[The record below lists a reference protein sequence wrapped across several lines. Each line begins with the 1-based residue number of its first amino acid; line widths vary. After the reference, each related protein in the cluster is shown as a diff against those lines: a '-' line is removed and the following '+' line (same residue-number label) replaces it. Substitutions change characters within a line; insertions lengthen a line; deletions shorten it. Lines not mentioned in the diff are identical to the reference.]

1 MDGFV
6 IIGTELETKNFDK
19 QIEDLENKLDTLEK
33 EYEVLEKASP
43 YKGQEEDLI
52 KIRSQIEKTKNSII
66 GLRKQQLKLNENNF
80 FQNASSSLDGILK
93 KVAKWGLALFGIRSA
108 YSFIS
113 RSMSTLSQYNEQI
126 GTDLS
131 YIKFAMATAL
141 EPLIETIIQLA
152 YKLLGI
158 INSISIALF
167 NVDLFA
173 NASADRFKS
182 MSKSANQIKKSLAGF
197 DEMNIIQD
205 NSASGGGGV
214 SSPSVDLSKLNDT
227 KAGEEFKSFW
237 KGIIDFWEKD
247 WEKAFDNIGGMW
259 GTFFKGIGLIGK
271 GFYDIFKGI
280 IDILIGLWN
289 MLVGVFTGNTEKM
302 KEGWNKFVKGIKEI
316 FVGLIEIIIGLV
328 VSIVGTI
335 LGLLKEFVGT
345 IWNIL
350 KSIWNGIVSIFSGT
364 ANWIYTKIIQPIA
377 NFFANL
383 WNGIINSAKNGISN
397 IKSSWNSFVSFISN
411 ITAGIKNFFTNAWNN
426 IVSGAKNAWNGVKN
440 VFGGITSFFSNIIN
454 NILNLFKNIGTKTG
468 QVVSSAFKSVI
479 NAVLRTL
486 ESILNTP
493 IRAINAII
501 DKARSIPGIG
511 KLLPGKLSAFS
522 LPRLAKGGIVNMP
535 GRGVNYAGT
544 NIAEKR
550 PEGIIPLTDSQQME
564 WLGREIGK
572 NVVINTTIVNSMN
585 GRVISR
591 ELQKIQNE
599 DSFAFNR

>member
-6 IIGTELETKNFDK
+6 IIGTDLETKNFDR
-19 QIEDLENKLDTLEK
+19 QIEELERQLENIEEELSDPKKYKLDSRSIEEYKVKAEK
-33 EYEVLEKASP
+33 L
-43 YKGQEEDLI
+43 
-52 KIRSQIEKTKNSII
+52 KNSII

-167 NVDLFA
+167 NIDLFA

-197 DEMNIIQD
+197 DEMNILQD
-205 NSASGGGGV
+205 NSASGGGSVGM
-214 SSPSVDLSKLNDT
+214 PSDDFSKNKD
-227 KAGEEFKSFW
+227 KYKKIGENFKSYW
-237 KGIIDFWEKD
+237 KGIIQFWEHD
-247 WEKAFDNIGGMW
+247 WKKAFDNIGGMW
-259 GTFFKGIGLIGK
+259 GVFFKGVVLMGK
-271 GFYDIFKGI
+271 GFYDTFKGI
-280 IDILIGLWN
+280 IDFVIGLFQVLIGA
-289 MLVGVFTGNTEKM
+289 FTGN
-302 KEGWNKFVKGIKEI
+302 KELIDKGVKNLVKGIKEVI
-316 FVGLIEIIIGLV
+316 IGLIELVIGLV

-335 LGLLKEFVGT
+335 LGLLKEFAGA

-364 ANWIYTKIIQPIA
+364 ANWVYTKIIQPIA
-377 NFFANL
+377 NFFTNL
-383 WNGIINSAKNGISN
+383 WNGIVNGAKNGISN

-411 ITAGIKNFFTNAWNN
+411 ITAGIKNFFANAWNN
-426 IVSGAKNAWNGVKN
+426 VVSGAKNAWSGVKN
-440 VFGGITSFFSNIIN
+440 AFSGITSFFSNIIN
-454 NILNLFKNIGTKTG
+454 NILNLFRNIGTKTG

-501 DKARSIPGIG
+501 DKARSIPGVG
-511 KLLPGKLSAFS
+511 KLLPGKLSTFS
-522 LPRLAKGGIVNMP
+522 LPRLAKGGIINMP
-535 GRGVNYAGT
+535 GQGVPVGSAIAGERGREAVL
-544 NIAEKR
+544 
-550 PEGIIPLTDSQQME
+550 PLQDSQVLSE
-564 WLGREIGK
+564 IADAIGK
-572 NVVINTTIVNSMN
+572 RITINATIINSMN

-591 ELQKIQNE
+591 ELQKVQNE
-599 DSFAFNR
+599 GNFAFNR